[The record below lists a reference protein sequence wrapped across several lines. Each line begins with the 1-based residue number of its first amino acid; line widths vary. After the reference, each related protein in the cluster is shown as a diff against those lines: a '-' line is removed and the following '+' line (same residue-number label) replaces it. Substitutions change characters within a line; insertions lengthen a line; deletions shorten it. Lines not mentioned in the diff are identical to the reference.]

1 MPIVSNSFRAILAVA
16 LMLAGC
22 GQDQSGYLTR
32 TQAQMH
38 YVHQLLAGYCD
49 EHEGQWPR
57 TLNELREWLEKRG
70 EPHGTEDLLS
80 ITDEHRSPIGEVL
93 YTRPTPSSLP
103 GDTVVSSPTIN
114 FLGHDYR
121 IEVSK
126 DGSET
131 TRQLK

>member
-1 MPIVSNSFRAILAVA
+1 MHIVSNSFCAILAMA

-38 YVHQLLAGYCD
+38 YVHQLLAGYRD
-49 EHEGQWPR
+49 EHEGQWPQ
-57 TLNELREWLEKRG
+57 TLGELREWLKKQG
-70 EPHGTEDLLS
+70 QPHDTEDLLS
-80 ITDEHRSPIGEVL
+80 ITDQHRSPIGEVL
-93 YTRPTPSSLP
+93 YTRPAPSSLP
-103 GDTVVSSPTIN
+103 GDIVVSSPTIHFSAN
-114 FLGHDYR
+114 EYK

-131 TRQLK
+131 TRKLK